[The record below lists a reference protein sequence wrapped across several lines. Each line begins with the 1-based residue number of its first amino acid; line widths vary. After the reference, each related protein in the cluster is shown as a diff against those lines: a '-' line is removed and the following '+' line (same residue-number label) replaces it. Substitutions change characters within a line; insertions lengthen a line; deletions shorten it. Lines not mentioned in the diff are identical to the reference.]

1 MLTLTGIYGMKT
13 GVAALPF
20 IPSRSISPPVSCHHL
35 TSALLVGVGAV
46 LACGTLIYWDS
57 ILQRA
62 KARNAPWSSIEE
74 YRRLPLAC
82 IGGPLYIISLF
93 WLGWSAS
100 PHIHW
105 IVPTLAGLPFGVGF
119 LLIFMA
125 LANYLADA
133 YQIYAASALAASSCS
148 RSIFGAV
155 LPLAAK
161 PMYDR
166 LGVSWATS
174 LLGFVSLGMSIIPFA
189 FIKYGDR
196 IRANS
201 KLCQE
206 LLERKNAI
214 LKSQGGEQYLE
225 CSREE
230 LGGEEKI

>member
-1 MLTLTGIYGMKT
+1 M
-13 GVAALPF
+13 
-20 IPSRSISPPVSCHHL
+20 ISS
-35 TSALLVGVGAV
+35 LVGVGAV
-46 LACGTLIYWDS
+46 IACGMFIYYDS

-62 KARNAPWSSIEE
+62 KARNASWSCIEE

-82 IGGPLYIISLF
+82 IGGPLYIVSLF

-125 LANYLADA
+125 LINYLADA
-133 YQIYAASALAASSCS
+133 YQIYAASALAAASCL

-155 LPLAAK
+155 LPLAAR

-166 LGVSWATS
+166 LGISWASS
-174 LLGFVSLGMSIIPFA
+174 LLGFISLGMTIIPFA
-189 FIKYGDR
+189 FIQYGDR
-196 IRANS
+196 IRAHS
-201 KLCQE
+201 TFCQE
-206 LLERKNAI
+206 LLQRKNA
-214 LKSQGGEQYLE
+214 LQLQSDGDEEYTE

-230 LGGEEKI
+230 LGDKEKS